1 MQCRECLSPFAGYL
15 SGQRFKD
22 LSSSPDGKDAKHQK
36 TSEFIIGRS
45 SMHHPIAEI
54 FSQGEEVITGQ
65 VVDSNAAWLS
75 EKLVQMGFVISRHT
89 AVGDKLQDL
98 SELLQEISSRAD
110 LCICTGGLGPTI
122 DDLTAEAVALAFG
135 RPLLLDV
142 EALASIER
150 YFSRRKRTMAA
161 SNRKQAYLPEGSIR
175 LDNAWGTAPGFALQ
189 NGRCWFVFVPGVPSE
204 MKQMFTEQVKTKLE
218 KQFVLQ
224 ADRLITIKTL
234 GVGESELQQQLNTFN
249 LPEGVRLSFRAAVS
263 EVQVKLL
270 FPADMPE
277 TTQENCVNQ
286 CLDSIG
292 DAVFAVDELNQSDTQ
307 LMDVIG
313 QLMQA
318 EKYTLSVVETLT
330 QGLIS
335 AKCLGQEWLLASSYK
350 PMQVINKQDD
360 IAQRAVAIAHKTRQ
374 KYRTD
379 LTLVQIYQT
388 APNQFHDKDQGIVL
402 YNVLITPD
410 QIVQKTITVMGSIEQ
425 KQNRAAIKA
434 LDFLRRTLQKK
445 CL

>member
-1 MQCRECLSPFAGYL
+1 
-15 SGQRFKD
+15 
-22 LSSSPDGKDAKHQK
+22 
-36 TSEFIIGRS
+36 
-45 SMHHPIAEI
+45 
-54 FSQGEEVITGQ
+54 
-65 VVDSNAAWLS
+65 
-75 EKLVQMGFVISRHT
+75 
-89 AVGDKLQDL
+89 
-98 SELLQEISSRAD
+98 
-110 LCICTGGLGPTI
+110 
-122 DDLTAEAVALAFG
+122 
-135 RPLLLDV
+135 
-142 EALASIER
+142 
-150 YFSRRKRTMAA
+150 
-161 SNRKQAYLPEGSIR
+161 
-175 LDNAWGTAPGFALQ
+175 
-189 NGRCWFVFVPGVPSE
+189 
-204 MKQMFTEQVKTKLE
+204 
-218 KQFVLQ
+218 
-224 ADRLITIKTL
+224 
-234 GVGESELQQQLNTFN
+234 
-249 LPEGVRLSFRAAVS
+249 
-263 EVQVKLL
+263 
-270 FPADMPE
+270 
-277 TTQENCVNQ
+277 TQENCVNQ

-318 EKYTLSVVETLT
+318 EKYTLSVIETLT